1 MLMVLTGLLLSGLSF
16 ATQADSYAQDCP
28 AGSILSENG
37 VTCELDVGQ
46 NGGGDS
52 FCSAGQELDAAG
64 LQCVDSVTTGP
75 DGVCPA
81 GQRLDGAGLLCEDI
95 DTSPDGICDFGQI
108 LDAAGLMCVDDP
120 SVDTSQGTGS
130 ACEAGYSLGADGQT
144 CIADGIQCGN
154 GEVLSDDGVC
164 IKTFQCPEGLILASD
179 LLSCISDR
187 CPDGELLAVDGKR
200 CVAPDSD
207 CPDGSPRPVGGSC
220 LVVETV
226 QGSDGQQVVV
236 RCAAADSFCQAQIK
250 QCAEDRAAGS
260 EDVGSCEDP
269 RGACEPDD
277 EECREANDRL
287 VNCAT
292 RDNDEA
298 EAVGGRDDPC
308 TDLCPALHRLDPSGE
323 CVEFLDPS
331 HPCVS
336 FGRVPS
342 GVTTNAQLNGYS
354 YLAGT
359 GQCVTRG
366 EFLRRLGNFE
376 AAAGAEAEA
385 LTLLRETTSSYL
397 TIEGQLAELEQRL
410 LDTERQVRQFTEDAA
425 QADNDRAANAKRLAV
440 TQKRLAGERALLKA
454 EALHVFV
461 VGGND
466 AMIESAILASSNI
479 TEISVAQT
487 YGEVLLD
494 DQVANIER
502 VQRLEAETQELS
514 IALERASNEVQA
526 SLDAAVA
533 SSESLD
539 LLLSEAETLRAE
551 QIEKRD
557 EEAELVAELRE
568 NKAEFAQELG
578 IFEQA
583 TREIADIIENAEF
596 RVTTFAE
603 FDGLLANP
611 ILPVTR
617 ISSGFGPRLHPIL
630 GYVRQH
636 AGVDIS
642 AEYGRE
648 ISASGPGVVQI
659 ARDFGGYGQTV
670 VIDHGGG
677 LLTLYAHQSL
687 LLVQAGDEVELGQTI
702 GLVGSTGL
710 STGPHLHFE
719 VWEEGS
725 TAVDPLPYLSDA
737 G

>member
-1 MLMVLTGLLLSGLSF
+1 
-16 ATQADSYAQDCP
+16 
-28 AGSILSENG
+28 
-37 VTCELDVGQ
+37 
-46 NGGGDS
+46 
-52 FCSAGQELDAAG
+52 
-64 LQCVDSVTTGP
+64 
-75 DGVCPA
+75 
-81 GQRLDGAGLLCEDI
+81 
-95 DTSPDGICDFGQI
+95 
-108 LDAAGLMCVDDP
+108 
-120 SVDTSQGTGS
+120 
-130 ACEAGYSLGADGQT
+130 
-144 CIADGIQCGN
+144 
-154 GEVLSDDGVC
+154 
-164 IKTFQCPEGLILASD
+164 
-179 LLSCISDR
+179 
-187 CPDGELLAVDGKR
+187 
-200 CVAPDSD
+200 
-207 CPDGSPRPVGGSC
+207 
-220 LVVETV
+220 
-226 QGSDGQQVVV
+226 
-236 RCAAADSFCQAQIK
+236 
-250 QCAEDRAAGS
+250 
-260 EDVGSCEDP
+260 
-269 RGACEPDD
+269 
-277 EECREANDRL
+277 
-287 VNCAT
+287 
-292 RDNDEA
+292 
-298 EAVGGRDDPC
+298 
-308 TDLCPALHRLDPSGE
+308 
-323 CVEFLDPS
+323 
-331 HPCVS
+331 
-336 FGRVPS
+336 VPS